1 MYNVRFV
8 CLFSE
13 NVPPA
18 LFAKLIRP
26 SVAGQWVMSVP
37 DNSLCSLFTRHDLLC
52 SITGANPYQSGRDT
66 CRECAGSRYGQGGT
80 GENYLN
86 WSSVTEMFYIDAEGR
101 LQVASRT
108 GPGGLI
114 DRYGT
119 MVRTYGLRPV
129 PTVLPKQ
136 VVKSKAEQVPDEPT
150 QGKTCAVQLQEMTRA
165 ERWRARKVLIAEG
178 RNSLYPDAR
187 IAAKRVAANKYHG
200 GEGETGRE
208 CV

>member
-37 DNSLCSLFTRHDLLC
+37 DNSLCSLFTRHDLLYA
-52 SITGANPYQSGRDT
+52 ITGANPYQSGRDT

-129 PTVLPKQ
+129 PTVLLKQ

-150 QGKTCAVQLQEMTRA
+150 QE
-165 ERWRARKVLIAEG
+165 
-178 RNSLYPDAR
+178 
-187 IAAKRVAANKYHG
+187 KREKPV
-200 GEGETGRE
+200 R
-208 CV
+208 CSCRR